1 MKTITEFIGKH
12 GLIEVFVLLMVSTCT
27 TSMSRKTSEKKML
40 KQVEGV
46 QKSLDSLNKTLQK
59 EIKVE
64 GLKSERRMI
73 QATDRKIFDLNRIIA
88 IDKELKELKTLD
100 K

>member
-1 MKTITEFIGKH
+1 MN
-12 GLIEVFVLLMVSTCT
+12 
-27 TSMSRKTSEKKML
+27 RKMSEKKML

-64 GLKSERRMI
+64 GLKVEKRMI
-73 QATDRKIFDLNRIIA
+73 QSTDRKIMDLNRQIE
-88 IDKELKELKTLD
+88 IDKELKALD

>member
-1 MKTITEFIGKH
+1 MN
-12 GLIEVFVLLMVSTCT
+12 
-27 TSMSRKTSEKKML
+27 RKMSEKKML

-88 IDKELKELKTLD
+88 IDKELKELKALD

>member
-12 GLIEVFVLLMVSTCT
+12 GLIVVFVLLMVSTCT
-27 TSMSRKTSEKKML
+27 TSMSRKMSEKKML

-64 GLKSERRMI
+64 GLKVEKRMI
-73 QATDRKIFDLNRIIA
+73 QSTDRKIMDLNRQIE
-88 IDKELKELKTLD
+88 IDKELKALGK
-100 K
+100 

>member
-1 MKTITEFIGKH
+1 MKFVNKFGV
-12 GLIEVFVLLMVSTCT
+12 LIVFVLIVLSTCT
-27 TSMSRKTSEKKML
+27 NSMNRKMSEKKML

-88 IDKELKELKTLD
+88 IDKELKELKALD

>member
-1 MKTITEFIGKH
+1 MKFVNKFGV
-12 GLIEVFVLLMVSTCT
+12 LIVFVLIVLSTCT
-27 TSMSRKTSEKKML
+27 NSMNRKMSEKKML
-40 KQVEGV
+40 KQVEEV

-64 GLKSERRMI
+64 GLKVEKRMI
-73 QATDRKIFDLNRIIA
+73 QSTDRKIMDLNRQIE
-88 IDKELKELKTLD
+88 IDKELKTLD

>member
-1 MKTITEFIGKH
+1 MNTIMKFVNKFGV
-12 GLIEVFVLLMVSTCT
+12 LIVFVLIVLSTCT
-27 TSMSRKTSEKKML
+27 NSMNRKMSEKKML

-73 QATDRKIFDLNRIIA
+73 EATDRKIFDLNRKIA
-88 IDKELKELKTLD
+88 IDKELKALD

>member
-1 MKTITEFIGKH
+1 MNTIMKFVNKFGV
-12 GLIEVFVLLMVSTCT
+12 LIVFVLIVLSTCT
-27 TSMSRKTSEKKML
+27 NSMNRKMSEKKML
-40 KQVEGV
+40 KQVERV

-64 GLKSERRMI
+64 GLKVEKRMI
-73 QATDRKIFDLNRIIA
+73 QSTDRKIMDLNRQIE
-88 IDKELKELKTLD
+88 IDKELKALD

>member
-1 MKTITEFIGKH
+1 MNTIMKFVNKFGV
-12 GLIEVFVLLMVSTCT
+12 LIVFVLIVLSTCT
-27 TSMSRKTSEKKML
+27 NSMNRKMSEKKML

-64 GLKSERRMI
+64 GLKVEKRMI
-73 QATDRKIFDLNRIIA
+73 QSTDRKIMDLNRQIE
-88 IDKELKELKTLD
+88 IDKELKQLEK
-100 K
+100 

>member
-1 MKTITEFIGKH
+1 MNTIMKFVNKFGV
-12 GLIEVFVLLMVSTCT
+12 LIVFVLIVLSTCT
-27 TSMSRKTSEKKML
+27 NSMNRKMSEKKML

-64 GLKSERRMI
+64 GLKVEKRMI
-73 QATDRKIFDLNRIIA
+73 QSTDRKIMDLNRQIE
-88 IDKELKELKTLD
+88 IDKELKTLD

>member
-12 GLIEVFVLLMVSTCT
+12 GLIVVFVLLMVSTCT
-27 TSMSRKTSEKKML
+27 TTMSRKMSEKKML

-64 GLKSERRMI
+64 GLKVEKRMI
-73 QATDRKIFDLNRIIA
+73 QSTDRKIMDLNRQIE
-88 IDKELKELKTLD
+88 IDKELKALD

>member
-12 GLIEVFVLLMVSTCT
+12 GLIVVFVLLMVSTCT
-27 TSMSRKTSEKKML
+27 TSMSRKMSEKKML

-46 QKSLDSLNKTLQK
+46 QKSLDILTKTLQK

-64 GLKSERRMI
+64 GLKVEKRMI
-73 QATDRKIFDLNRIIA
+73 QSTDRKIMDLNRQA
-88 IDKELKELKTLD
+88 EIDKELKTLD

>member
-1 MKTITEFIGKH
+1 MNTIMKFVNKFGV
-12 GLIEVFVLLMVSTCT
+12 LIVFVLIVLSTCT
-27 TSMSRKTSEKKML
+27 NSMNRKMSEKKML

-64 GLKSERRMI
+64 GLKVEKRMI
-73 QATDRKIFDLNRIIA
+73 LSTDRKIMDLNRQIE
-88 IDKELKELKTLD
+88 IDKELKTLD

>member
-1 MKTITEFIGKH
+1 
-12 GLIEVFVLLMVSTCT
+12 
-27 TSMSRKTSEKKML
+27 ML

-64 GLKSERRMI
+64 GLKVEKRMI
-73 QATDRKIFDLNRIIA
+73 QSTDRKIMDLNRQIE
-88 IDKELKELKTLD
+88 IDKELKQLEK
-100 K
+100 

>member
-1 MKTITEFIGKH
+1 MNTIMKFVNKFGV
-12 GLIEVFVLLMVSTCT
+12 LIVFVLIVLSTCT
-27 TSMSRKTSEKKML
+27 NSMNRKMSEKKML

-88 IDKELKELKTLD
+88 IDKELKELKALD

>member
-1 MKTITEFIGKH
+1 MKTITNFIQKYGIFVIL
-12 GLIEVFVLLMVSTCT
+12 GLFTLSTCT
-27 TSMSRKTSEKKML
+27 NSMNRKMSEKKML

-64 GLKSERRMI
+64 GLKVEKRMI
-73 QATDRKIFDLNRIIA
+73 QSTDRKIMDLNRQIE
-88 IDKELKELKTLD
+88 IDKELKALD

>member
-12 GLIEVFVLLMVSTCT
+12 GLIVVFVLLMVSTCT
-27 TSMSRKTSEKKML
+27 TSMSRKMSEKKML

>member
-12 GLIEVFVLLMVSTCT
+12 GLIVVFVLLMVSTCT

>member
-1 MKTITEFIGKH
+1 MNTIMKFVNKFGV
-12 GLIEVFVLLMVSTCT
+12 LIVFVLIVLSTCT
-27 TSMSRKTSEKKML
+27 NSMNRKMSEKKML

-64 GLKSERRMI
+64 GLKVEKRMI
-73 QATDRKIFDLNRIIA
+73 QSTDRKIMDLNRQA
-88 IDKELKELKTLD
+88 EIDKELKALD

>member
-1 MKTITEFIGKH
+1 MN
-12 GLIEVFVLLMVSTCT
+12 
-27 TSMSRKTSEKKML
+27 RKMSEKKML

-64 GLKSERRMI
+64 GLKVEKRMI
-73 QATDRKIFDLNRIIA
+73 QSTDRKIMDLNRQA
-88 IDKELKELKTLD
+88 EIDKELKALD

>member
-12 GLIEVFVLLMVSTCT
+12 GLIVVFVLLMVSTCT
-27 TSMSRKTSEKKML
+27 TSMSRKMSEKKML

-64 GLKSERRMI
+64 GLKSEKRMI
-73 QATDRKIFDLNRIIA
+73 QSTDRKILDLNRQTE
-88 IDKELKELKTLD
+88 IDKEIQQLEK
-100 K
+100 

>member
-1 MKTITEFIGKH
+1 MKKIIDFLDKH
-12 GLIEVFVLLMVSTCT
+12 SLMIILVLIVLNTCT
-27 TSMSRKTSEKKML
+27 NSMSKKMSEKKML

-46 QKSLDSLNKTLQK
+46 QKSLDSLKQTLQK

-64 GLKSERRMI
+64 GLKVEKRMI
-73 QATDRKIFDLNRIIA
+73 QSTDRKIMDLNRQIE
-88 IDKELKELKTLD
+88 IDKELKTLD